1 MRDDFAIPNMGEAPQ
16 NYDKGHI
23 NRVVR
28 NVEMT
33 FRTAKSKGPATF
45 TDLTAESA
53 TIANLNATAST
64 IYKITVPRA
73 GSEAVQYFEVGLSA
87 SAGHT
92 FTGYSDTANA
102 KPFLFNSTTNASNTV
117 PSGGA
122 TGFIFRTLGVDRFSI
137 IESTGVT
144 GGISTNGTTI
154 SKNVANQGL
163 VISGGNTAGNGA
175 NIELYGGSHATDA
188 NRAFYDAA
196 LHTFRAQSGV
206 PSFFDVDATQF
217 RTFVKVRLPDTG
229 DVSLS
234 STGHAF
240 QIGADN
246 ASNIRMDGNEIMS
259 VNNGTVNELH
269 LQADGGDVTLHQ
281 NATSPA
287 DFNTLILRGGRI
299 NFPATQNASS
309 NLNTFDDYEK
319 ATFTPVLSFG
329 GGTTGITYSIQ
340 SGAYV
345 KIGTLVFARARIILT
360 NKGSSTGQ
368 ARLTVPFGNSNLGQD
383 YAPISIGYYG
393 AMVGLGGAFSGY
405 VEQNST
411 SVNLVTHG
419 STGVT
424 FLNETHFS
432 NTSDIIFSVTYRAN
446 Q

>member
-33 FRTAKSKGPATF
+33 FRTAKSKGPASF
-45 TDLTAESA
+45 TDITAESA

-64 IYKITVPRA
+64 IYKITVPRE
-73 GSEAVQYFEVGLSA
+73 GSEAVQFFEVGLSA

-188 NRAFYDAA
+188 NKAFYDADM
-196 LHTFRAQSGV
+196 HTFRNQ
-206 PSFFDVDATQF
+206 
-217 RTFVKVRLPDTG
+217 
-229 DVSLS
+229 
-234 STGHAF
+234 
-240 QIGADN
+240 
-246 ASNIRMDGNEIMS
+246 ASNLGRMRIESAGTIFSDNTGIDCLAIA
-259 VNNGTVNELH
+259 NNGNGAIEIGKQNGTTSTPFIDFHSSATV
-269 LQADGGDVTLHQ
+269 ADYNARIVGSGGTGTAGSGTLAFVADDVYLERGK
-281 NATSPA
+281 
-287 DFNTLILRGGRI
+287 LR
-299 NFPATQNASS
+299 FPAAQLASS
-309 NLNTFDDYEK
+309 NANVLDDYEEG
-319 ATFTPVLSFG
+319 TWTPIVSFG
-329 GGTTGITYSIQ
+329 FGTTGITYSIQ
-340 SGAYV
+340 GGYYV
-345 KIGTLVFARARIILT
+345 KVGQMVLIQLRTIFTA
-360 NKGSSTGQ
+360 KGSSTGNARISGLPFNCTSVTGQ
-368 ARLTVPFGNSNLGQD
+368 AYTPVTW
-383 YAPISIGYYG
+383 GYYAGFTALPTPTGYIETGNADINLMFHG
-393 AMVGLGGAFSGY
+393 ATAVGAISDASF
-405 VEQNST
+405 T
-411 SVNLVTHG
+411 
-419 STGVT
+419 
-424 FLNETHFS
+424 
-432 NTSDIIFSVTYRAN
+432 NTSDMIITAVYRASA
-446 Q
+446 